1 MFNMGI
7 DWAEVFRRALKYLF
21 EGLAVALAAI
31 YLIKG
36 ASMEQVFMVAVSAAA
51 IYSVLDMYSPSIGSS
66 ARLGSGLQIGSSLL
80 GGF

>member
-1 MFNMGI
+1 MYDMGI
-7 DWAEVFRRALKYLF
+7 DWAEVMRRALKYLF

-36 ASMEQVFMVAVSAAA
+36 AKLEEAIMVAILSS
-51 IYSVLDMYSPSIGSS
+51 SVLAILDLYTPSVGAS
-66 ARLGSGLQIGSSLL
+66 ARLGAGLQIGSTML